1 MALYLIEHATVDA
14 DVVIIKFGRTVKIS
28 TLINPNFTVYTT
40 DATPVQVE
48 SPFEAINTITDFN
61 QISRTLRLFWNK
73 SLISGQEYKI
83 TVSNL
88 FDAVNEK
95 IPEESIVFTK
105 KDDATPS
112 AVIANITSY
121 QEPDYEEI
129 LIEDK
134 SLRTDAFT
142 TVQILAKNP
151 NFYIVSVDPSNGEF
165 YLDNSYNNG
174 RVVITF
180 NARPASNFLSTNY
193 FKAQRKKMQRIP
205 SRWETIETQISMHSW
220 KPEVYLDFPSIDATP
235 VFYPN
240 DSTYFESGYKYR
252 IILSKDI
259 GI

>member
-1 MALYLIEHATVDA
+1 VALYLIEHATVDA

-28 TLINPNFTVYTT
+28 TLINPNFTVETT
-40 DATPVQVE
+40 DATPVVVS
-48 SPFEAINTITDFN
+48 SPFGPINTITDYN
-61 QISRTLRLFWNK
+61 QISRTLRLFWDQQLIANK
-73 SLISGQEYKI
+73 EYKI
-83 TVSNL
+83 TISNL
-88 FDAVNEK
+88 YDAVNER
-95 IPEESIVFTK
+95 IPDESVVFTK

-112 AVIANITSY
+112 TVIANITSY

-134 SLRTDAFT
+134 SIRTDAFS

-151 NFYIVSVDPSNGEF
+151 NFYIASIDPENGDF

-174 RVVITF
+174 RVTVTF
-180 NARPASNFLSTNY
+180 NARPASNFLNGNY
-193 FKAQRKKMQRIP
+193 FKVQRKKIQRIP
-205 SRWETIETQISMHSW
+205 SRWESVGVSVSMHSW
-220 KPEVYLDFPSIDATP
+220 KPEVYIDFPSDDATP

-240 DSTYFESGYKYR
+240 DATYFETGYKYR